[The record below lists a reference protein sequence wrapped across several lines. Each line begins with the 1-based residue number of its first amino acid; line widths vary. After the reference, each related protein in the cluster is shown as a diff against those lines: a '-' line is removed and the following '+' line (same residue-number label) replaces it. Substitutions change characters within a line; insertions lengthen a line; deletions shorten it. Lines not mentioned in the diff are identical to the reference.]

1 MKKSILFLIIAISC
15 AMQSFAYDF
24 PIIAP
29 SGQVI
34 YLNIVDSENHT
45 ACVTYPCLMNGDN
58 YYFGYDKPTGDLIIP
73 ETFTTSSNVTW
84 TIVSIG
90 DHAFDHCTGLT
101 SIEIPNTVTTI
112 GEQAF
117 YHCEN
122 ATDIKLSESLT
133 TVGYFAFG
141 YCTKWTGTLN
151 IPASMVS
158 VGRCA
163 FDVCTKLS
171 GLSLPNKNVEYSYL
185 CFANCGFEGQL
196 VLPDSLTTIVHEM
209 FTSCEKITDVVFP
222 NTLTSIENR
231 AFAYCTSLLA
241 IHIPSSTN
249 RIGDFYS
256 SYSENPFRGC
266 RNLMEITVDENN
278 ERFYSENNAII
289 ERESKKLR
297 VGCKTTIIPEDIVSI
312 GKYAFSQVGHAPFP
326 TIPSSV
332 TTIDESAFSGC
343 EFTEPYVIPNT
354 VTSIGKY
361 AFNFCNFREFTI
373 PNSITVISEGCF
385 TLCQF
390 LKKVVIPESVQTI
403 EREAFDRCS
412 SLSSIYCYAQQPP
425 TTSGTNIMSPFY
437 GVSKSI
443 PVYVPA
449 GSAEAYRN
457 APVWEE
463 FTNYIEIEIPEFA
476 PTHAEW
482 YYEIQNDNG
491 SITYQQL
498 QQEGDTVINH
508 KDVKIIVRTNTLYD
522 KHQEITH
529 EYVYEEDNVVYWWN
543 KTLNEFTMLYDFAAE
558 TGDGWQINA
567 GTETIT
573 LHVDAIE
580 LVEYDGRTYKVMN
593 VSDEG
598 DLFSGN
604 IVCGIGHVASLFPEK
619 LMQKALPFDVESL
632 RCYWVNDNLILHMGT
647 VDCDEILD
655 VEENVSAQDSESI
668 VLYPNPT
675 NGTLYIESQDDVS
688 TFSISNMLGQT
699 VMTGNIADSQT
710 IDVSGLDDGMYF
722 ICIGQR
728 MVKFVVRK

>member
-1 MKKSILFLIIAISC
+1 MKKSILLLIIAISC

-24 PIIAP
+24 PTLAP
-29 SGQVI
+29 SGQII

-45 ACVTYPCLMNGDN
+45 ACVTYPCLMSGDN
-58 YYFGYDKPTGDLIIP
+58 YYYGYDKPTGDLIIP
-73 ETFTTSSNVTW
+73 ETFTNGNVTW

-90 DHAFDHCTGLT
+90 DHAFDYCTGLT

-141 YCTKWTGTLN
+141 HCTQWTGTLN

-158 VGRCA
+158 VGSCA

-171 GLSLPNKNVEYSYL
+171 GLSLPNKNIEYSYL
-185 CFANCGFEGQL
+185 CFGNCGFEGQL
-196 VLPDSLTTIVHEM
+196 VLPDSLTTIVSSM
-209 FTSCEKITDVVFP
+209 FFSCEKITNVVFP
-222 NTLTSIENR
+222 NTLTSIENS
-231 AFAYCTSLLA
+231 AFAYCTSLTA
-241 IHIPSSTN
+241 IHIPSSTS
-249 RIGDFYS
+249 RIDGYS

-312 GKYAFSQVGHAPFP
+312 GRYAFSQVGEAPFP

-332 TTIDESAFSGC
+332 TTIDERAFSGC

-361 AFNFCNFREFTI
+361 AFNICNFREFTI
-373 PNSITVISEGCF
+373 PNSITVIPEGCF
-385 TLCQF
+385 SLCQF
-390 LKKVVIPESVQTI
+390 LRNVVIPESVQTI
-403 EREAFDRCS
+403 ERYAFERCS

-425 TTSGTNIMSPFY
+425 TVLGTNITSPFY

-449 GSAEAYRN
+449 GSAEVYRN

-463 FTNYIEIEIPEFA
+463 FTNFIEIPEFA

-498 QQEGDTVINH
+498 QQEGDTVIEH

-529 EYVYEEDNVVYWWN
+529 EYVYEENNVVYWWN
-543 KTLNEFTMLYDFAAE
+543 KTLNEFTTLYDFAAE
-558 TGDGWQINA
+558 TGDEWQIKA

-573 LHVDAIE
+573 LHVDAVE

-619 LMQKALPFDVESL
+619 LMQKTLPFDVESL
-632 RCYWVNDNLILHMGT
+632 RCYWVNDDLILHMGT
-647 VDCDEILD
+647 VDCDEILA

-668 VLYPNPT
+668 ALYPNPT
-675 NGTLYIESQDDVS
+675 NGTLYIENQGDAS

-710 IDVSGLDDGMYF
+710 IDVSLLDDGMYF

-728 MVKFVVRK
+728 TVKFVVRK

>member
-1 MKKSILFLIIAISC
+1 MKKSILLLIIAISC

-24 PIIAP
+24 PTLAP
-29 SGQVI
+29 SGQII
-34 YLNIVDSENHT
+34 YLNIVDSENRT
-45 ACVTYPCLMNGDN
+45 ACVTYPNYINGI
-58 YYFGYDKPTGDLIIP
+58 YYYGYDKPTGDLIIP
-73 ETFTTSSNVTW
+73 ETFTNGNVTW

-90 DHAFDHCTGLT
+90 DHAFDYCTGLT

-141 YCTKWTGTLN
+141 HCTQWTGTLN

-158 VGRCA
+158 VGSCA

-171 GLSLPNKNVEYSYL
+171 GLSLPNKNIEYSYL
-185 CFANCGFEGQL
+185 CFGNCGFEGQL
-196 VLPDSLTTIVHEM
+196 VLPDSLTTIVSSM
-209 FTSCEKITDVVFP
+209 FFSCEKITNVVFP
-222 NTLTSIENR
+222 NTLTSIENS
-231 AFAYCTSLLA
+231 AFAYCTSLTA
-241 IHIPSSTN
+241 IHIPSSTS
-249 RIGDFYS
+249 RIDGYS

-312 GKYAFSQVGHAPFP
+312 GRYAFSQVGEAPFP

-332 TTIDESAFSGC
+332 TTIDERAFSGC

-354 VTSIGKY
+354 VTSIDKY
-361 AFNFCNFREFTI
+361 AFNICNFREFTI
-373 PNSITVISEGCF
+373 PNSITVIPEGCF
-385 TLCQF
+385 SLCQF
-390 LKKVVIPESVQTI
+390 LRNVVIPESVQTI
-403 EREAFDRCS
+403 ERYAFERCS

-425 TTSGTNIMSPFY
+425 TVLGTNITSPFY

-449 GSAEAYRN
+449 GSAEVYRN

-463 FTNYIEIEIPEFA
+463 FTNFIEIPEFA

-498 QQEGDTVINH
+498 QQEGDTVIEH

-529 EYVYEEDNVVYWWN
+529 EYVYEENNVVYWWN

-558 TGDGWQINA
+558 TGDEWQIKA

-573 LHVDAIE
+573 LHVDAVE

-632 RCYWVNDNLILHMGT
+632 RCYWVNDDLILHMGT
-647 VDCDEILD
+647 VDCDEILT

-668 VLYPNPT
+668 ALYPNPT
-675 NGTLYIESQDDVS
+675 NGTLYIENQGYAS

-699 VMTGNIADSQT
+699 VMTGNIADNQI
-710 IDVSGLDDGMYF
+710 IDVSLLDDGMYF

-728 MVKFVVRK
+728 TVKFVVRK